1 MTWEHEQY
9 QAAVARSGLWSPA
22 YADDVLAR
30 LAHHSSSIEGN
41 TLTLAETLTLFVEDR
56 SPYGKRLRELYE
68 VANHREALALVVN
81 AVTDE
86 RELSVDLV
94 REVHAA
100 LTDHLVWDPGE
111 FKTSENRIAGASFE
125 TLSPSRVPE
134 RMRQWADQTAWQTAN
149 LDNQELLQAIASS
162 HIQFERM
169 HPFSDGNGRTGR
181 MLIAFQT
188 IARFGYPAII
198 DPGRKAEYIEMLD
211 SQNAPALR
219 DELLHA
225 LVSESERVE
234 TATPPPVP
242 AK

>member
-1 MTWEHEQY
+1 MTWAHEQY
-9 QAAVARSGLWSPA
+9 QAAVARSGLWSPT

-41 TLTLAETLTLFVEDR
+41 TLTLAETLTLFIEDR

-68 VANHREALALVVN
+68 VANHREALALVVD
-81 AVTDE
+81 AVADN
-86 RELSVDLV
+86 RALDVDFVLG
-94 REVHAA
+94 VHAA
-100 LTDHLVWDPGE
+100 LTDHLVWDPGA
-111 FKTSENRIAGASFE
+111 FKTSGNRIAGASFE
-125 TLSPSRVPE
+125 TLPPSRVPE
-134 RMRQWADQTAWQTAN
+134 RMRQWADQAAWQTVN

-188 IARFGYPAII
+188 IVRFGYPAIV

-211 SQNAPALR
+211 SQNVPALR

-225 LVSESERVE
+225 LVSESERVVP
-234 TATPPPVP
+234 ATPPSGP
-242 AK
+242 AE